1 MREYLLIFLMAA
13 VATYVTASVAREV
26 ATRLH
31 AVAKV
36 RDRDVHA
43 TPIPYFGGIA
53 ILAGLGAAYVMMRQL
68 PFLSMSADFVFD
80 DASAVLLGGV
90 LICIVGAVDDV
101 FELDALTKFAGQ
113 VVAAVVVV
121 AQGVQFLYLP
131 LPGLT
136 GTLVLDPLQAA
147 FFSVLLIVVTV
158 NAVNFIDGLDGLA
171 AGVIC
176 IGAAAFFIFA
186 YLLARENAQSL
197 AITAALLTAALA
209 GACAGF
215 LPHNF
220 FPARM
225 FMGDSGSMLIG
236 LVLAGSAI
244 SLTGQ
249 FPATSVSEGLAGARA
264 TLTPTLLPLILPV
277 AMVMVPFV
285 DLLLAVIRRTRAGR
299 SPFSPDKMHLHHR
312 LLEIGHS
319 HRRAVLVMY
328 MLAGFVAFGTVWLGL
343 FAGWRSVG
351 GVGLLAVI
359 TIVATFVLPRWRQTP
374 AGTGVSS

>member
-1 MREYLLIFLMAA
+1 MREYLLIFLIAA
-13 VATYVTASVAREV
+13 VATYVTGVVARE
-26 ATRLH
+26 AASRLG

-53 ILAGLGAAYVMMRQL
+53 MLAGLGAAFLVMREL
-68 PFLSMSADFVFD
+68 PFLSTANAIVFD
-80 DASAVLLGGV
+80 DAGAVLIGGA
-90 LICIVGAVDDV
+90 LICVVGVIDDV

-136 GTLVLDPLQAA
+136 GTFVLDPLQAA
-147 FFSVLLIVVTV
+147 LFSVLVIVATV

-171 AGVIC
+171 AGVIG

-249 FPATSVSEGLAGARA
+249 FPATSVSEGIAGARA

-277 AMVMVPFV
+277 AMAVVPFV
-285 DLLLAVIRRTRAGR
+285 DLFLAVVRRTRAGR

-312 LLEIGHS
+312 LLQIGHS
-319 HRRAVLVMY
+319 HRRVVLLIYLWV
-328 MLAGFVAFGTVWLGL
+328 GIVAFGTASTI
-343 FAGWRSVG
+343 FFDPRYAG
-351 GVGLLAVI
+351 GVMLAAI
-359 TIVATFVLPRWRQTP
+359 IVAIVVTVIPLLRRG
-374 AGTGVSS
+374 AELYDDE

>member
-1 MREYLLIFLMAA
+1 MREYLLIFFVAA
-13 VATYVTASVAREV
+13 ITTYVFAVLARE
-26 ATRLH
+26 AASRLR

-53 ILAGLGAAYVMMRQL
+53 MLAGLGAAYLAMRQL
-68 PFLSMSADFVFD
+68 PFLSTANEVVFD
-80 DASAVLLGGV
+80 DARAVLIGGA
-90 LICIVGAVDDV
+90 LICVVGIVDDV

-131 LPGLT
+131 LPGLS

-147 FFSVLLIVVTV
+147 LFSVLVIVATV

-176 IGAAAFFIFA
+176 IGATAFFIFA

-209 GACAGF
+209 GACTGF

-249 FPATSVSEGLAGARA
+249 FPATSVSEGIAGAKA

-285 DLLLAVIRRTRAGR
+285 DMLLAVIRRTRAGR

-319 HRRAVLVMY
+319 HRRAVVVMY
-328 MLAGFVAFGTVWLGL
+328 LLAAFVAFGTVWLSL
-343 FAGWRSVG
+343 FAGWRSVL
-351 GVGLLAVI
+351 GVAVLAVI
-359 TIVATFVLPRWRQTP
+359 TLSATFLLPRWRQT
-374 AGTGVSS
+374 AT